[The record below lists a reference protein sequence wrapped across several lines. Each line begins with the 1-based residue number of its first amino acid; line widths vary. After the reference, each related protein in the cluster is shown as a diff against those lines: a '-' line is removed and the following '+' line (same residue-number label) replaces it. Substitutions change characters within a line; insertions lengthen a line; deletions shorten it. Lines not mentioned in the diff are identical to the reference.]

1 MEGLGQVLLAL
12 ALIELAF
19 RGLRSRATVGLIA
32 LASFVG
38 AADFAYFNDVDR
50 YCNALKTVV
59 VLFTTDLPTATG
71 AAQAVDG
78 NACANE
84 IANWGGV
91 TSTCISKAP
100 LDYLGRH
107 HRNSKIQWRRSVD
120 TANLKTATPSG
131 RYS

>member
-59 VLFTTDLPTATG
+59 VLFTTDPT
-71 AAQAVDG
+71 DG
-78 NACANE
+78 DRLRSGRRRQCLHQRDRE
-84 IANWGGV
+84 
-91 TSTCISKAP
+91 
-100 LDYLGRH
+100 LGRGDEYLYFQ
-107 HRNSKIQWRRSVD
+107 SS
-120 TANLKTATPSG
+120 A
-131 RYS
+131 